1 MDNERLPARVG
12 PTHDL
17 TRREFA
23 GATALAVLG
32 VVVPDVSRFMSGPRG
47 FSARVLEEA
56 TETLPAGGTRTALV
70 LELRFSDY
78 NGRATGNMIRRSLPT
93 GDVIEYDVEFSPPVP
108 KGTGGVS
115 RHWHSRL
122 EFEHGPLRGD
132 FREDTLT
139 LTGTVD
145 GVHVGP
151 LRHWVLLPLIHPRAG
166 WTSEQRIR
174 WGAELFRRYGMQ
186 LPKELPG
193 ALRVLDAEP

>member
-1 MDNERLPARVG
+1 MDHEGLPARFG

-23 GATALAVLG
+23 GATGLALLN
-32 VVVPDVSRFMSGPRG
+32 VVVPDVSRFLPGPRD
-47 FSARVLEEA
+47 FSARVLKEER
-56 TETLPAGGTRTALV
+56 ETLPAGGTRTDLV
-70 LELRFSDY
+70 LELRFRGY
-78 NGRATGNMIRRSLPT
+78 NGQARGTMIRRSLPT
-93 GDVIEYDVEFSPPVP
+93 GDVIEHDVEFSPPVP

-145 GVHVGP
+145 GVQLGP
-151 LRHWVLLPLIHPRAG
+151 IRHRVLRPLVHPRAG
-166 WTSEQRIR
+166 WTSEQRLR
-174 WGAELFRRYGMQ
+174 WGLGLFRRYGMH
-186 LPKELPG
+186 LPRDLPG
-193 ALRVLDAEP
+193 ALQVLDAEQ